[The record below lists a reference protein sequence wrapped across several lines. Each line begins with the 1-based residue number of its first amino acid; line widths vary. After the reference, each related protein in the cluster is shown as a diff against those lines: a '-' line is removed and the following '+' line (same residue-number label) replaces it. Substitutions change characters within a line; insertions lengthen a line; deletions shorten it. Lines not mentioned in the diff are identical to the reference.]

1 LESLMTIGGFLLVI
15 LLVIGMLYLIALL
28 GKGSLAVKL
37 QGMFRWVFL
46 KTGLAKEDGTGV

>member
-1 LESLMTIGGFLLVI
+1 MTIGGFLLVI